1 MKAVDF
7 NVERTDSY
15 LFIEFKDPQD
25 PRAKAQARK
34 EFSRNFKRGKL
45 DEDFKY
51 KYRDT
56 FLYEWA
62 AGRVEKTRGLLDSDC
77 LRQPDSNRIGDQDS

>member
-1 MKAVDF
+1 MEPFYAKS
-7 NVERTDSY
+7 RY
-15 LFIEFKDPQD
+15 LVNGQLLRHKP
-25 PRAKAQARK
+25 RK

-62 AGRVEKTRGLLDSDC
+62 AGRVEKPVDYLILIALDS
-77 LRQPDSNRIGDQDS
+77 LTVTELGTRTVELQRILPLQ